1 MRCCCSIRS
10 EPSRRHAV
18 LLAAGFLASACGSR
32 AHASMEGWD
41 GSSAA
46 LGSCP
51 IGDEGDECRKRL
63 IMCGL
68 PLLNLH
74 LNMNPRAQNEHS
86 QFCRL
91 APVP

>member
-1 MRCCCSIRS
+1 MCSARPFAALQLRKLKVCSCCCSIRG

-18 LLAAGFLASACGSR
+18 LLAAGLLASACGSP

-51 IGDEGDECRKRL
+51 LGDEGDECRKRL

-68 PLLNLH
+68 PPPKSYH
-74 LNMNPRAQNEHS
+74 Q
-86 QFCRL
+86 
-91 APVP
+91 